1 MKKLLALIMALIV
14 TLTPAAAIETLPE
27 DAISI
32 PAPHAVLME
41 KETGEIIFS
50 KDADEHVLPASVTK
64 IMTILL
70 IVEALEDGTITMDD
84 MVTASARARS
94 MGGSQVYLAD
104 GESMTVRD
112 MLKAIVV
119 SSANDA
125 AVAMAEHLCGTEEGF
140 VARMNSRA
148 KELGM
153 ENTNFNNCTG
163 LFDDDGHYTSAM
175 DVAVMSREL
184 IKHDMIKE
192 FTTIWMDSLRDGAFG
207 LSNTN
212 KLVRRYEGCT
222 GLKTGYTSAAGH
234 CLSAT
239 AERDG
244 VEYIAV
250 VMGCSSSDERFDS
263 ATALLNY
270 AFANYALARFQPKE
284 AIPPVR
290 VLLGET
296 GSLQPVVSGNDAMLL
311 KKSDINALEYSV
323 DLVDEVEAPVAAGQS
338 LGKVTVTLSGEEIA
352 SLDLV
357 SDQDIQRLSPIAIFG
372 NLLRMFYGG

>member
-1 MKKLLALIMALIV
+1 MKKLLAIILTLII

-32 PAPHAVLME
+32 PAPNAVLME
-41 KETGEIIFS
+41 KETGAIIFS
-50 KDADEHVLPASVTK
+50 KNADERVLPASVTK
-64 IMTILL
+64 IMTILI
-70 IVEALEDGTITMDD
+70 IVEALESGSISMDD

-94 MGGSQVYLAD
+94 MGGSQVYLAE

-125 AVAMAEHLCGTEEGF
+125 AVAMAEHLYGTEEGF
-140 VARMNSRA
+140 VAQMNSRA
-148 KELGM
+148 KQLGM
-153 ENTNFNNCTG
+153 VNTNFNNCTG
-163 LFDDDGHYTSAM
+163 LFDDNEHYTSAM
-175 DVAVMSREL
+175 DVAIMSREL

-192 FTTIWMDSLRDGAFG
+192 FTTIWMDTLRDGAFG

-222 GLKTGYTSAAGH
+222 GLKTGYTSLAGH

-239 AERDG
+239 AQRDG

-250 VMGCSSSDERFDS
+250 VMHCSSSDERFDS

-270 AFANYALARFQPKE
+270 GFANYGLARLQPNE
-284 AIPPVR
+284 AIPPVK
-290 VLLGET
+290 VLLGES
-296 GSLQPVVSGNDAMLL
+296 GSLQPIVSGNDAMLI
-311 KKSDINALEYSV
+311 KKKRY
-323 DLVDEVEAPVAAGQS
+323 
-338 LGKVTVTLSGEEIA
+338 
-352 SLDLV
+352 
-357 SDQDIQRLSPIAIFG
+357 
-372 NLLRMFYGG
+372 